1 MTPVKST
8 LSSEFLSVCLQPK
21 RNPGHPGRSAP
32 PVSSSSALLRSPPPP
47 PSTAAGASQTRRCLQ
62 PQPASPRGPRGEE
75 GTGVCSAPVEQDPAF
90 LRGRPVQGPAHAPV
104 RAGVQPEFHVHT
116 QASERR
122 SQRGLGPSPA
132 DSIMQASRPSGLARS
147 VGRLCCGNIARC
159 HGNGPGASP
168 VPPRPAACVSQ
179 TRPHRASHV
188 QDQPGSGDAFGLHVP
203 WHIQE
208 PRWQRKAERG

>member
-1 MTPVKST
+1 MFGPAFTAPPSSVSPPRPRPDMRSFRAYGPRSDVAFGDSFPSGITQRSKYGVLLPLTPVKST
-8 LSSEFLSVCLQPK
+8 LSSEFLSVRLQPK

-90 LRGRPVQGPAHAPV
+90 LRGRPVQGPARAPV

-116 QASERR
+116 QASDR
-122 SQRGLGPSPA
+122 
-132 DSIMQASRPSGLARS
+132 
-147 VGRLCCGNIARC
+147 
-159 HGNGPGASP
+159 
-168 VPPRPAACVSQ
+168 
-179 TRPHRASHV
+179 
-188 QDQPGSGDAFGLHVP
+188 
-203 WHIQE
+203 
-208 PRWQRKAERG
+208 